1 MRFMIP
7 AILIVLSQGAQSAP
21 ASQSDEWCFDRGQNA
36 QLCEPTEL
44 ACNKL
49 RDLNSEIAH
58 GPCRPV
64 DHPVVGLPPTEPP
77 APPNPQTQTPTQ
89 R

>member
-1 MRFMIP
+1 MWTVIP
-7 AILIVLSQGAQSAP
+7 AAAILLAQATQPPPS
-21 ASQSDEWCFDRGQNA
+21 SKSDEWCFDRGQNA

-77 APPNPQTQTPTQ
+77 APTNPQTQTPTQ